1 MFNPF
6 IELISGVID
15 LYSLVIFIWVI
26 MSLLL
31 QFDVI
36 NRYNLLVKRIF
47 TALSQ
52 LVDPGLEPFRR
63 LQRKLL
69 PRVYALDLSPVGLLL
84 TLQFIKSALFAWF
97 WSIPRV

>member
-6 IELISGVID
+6 IQLISTVID
-15 LYSLVIFIWVI
+15 LYSFVIFIWVI
-26 MSLLL
+26 ISLLL

-36 NRYNLLVKRIF
+36 NRYNLLVKRVF

-52 LVDPGLEPFRR
+52 LVDPALAPFRR

-84 TLQFIKSALFAWF
+84 TLQFIKSALYSWF
-97 WSIPRV
+97 WTIPNA